1 MGRHMI
7 LYRGALRSCNY
18 HCSYCPFS
26 KHRASEKELDK
37 DRRGW
42 LRFCGSLEERAAR
55 LDLHALLV
63 VPYGEAL
70 LHPWYWEGLAS
81 LSALP
86 AMDAVGA
93 QTNLSFSLQESLGR
107 FRQAGGK
114 VEKLRL
120 WATFHPEMVQTED
133 FVAKCR
139 TVREAGVSLCAG
151 AVGVPENID
160 LLRRLREAL
169 PKELYLWINRM
180 DGLKRPYT
188 EGEREAF
195 GKIDPFFHRELKVVR
210 ADPSRCAGRLF
221 VESDGRLRSCN
232 ISPPMEIN
240 WYDLQDRLPE
250 PVCDRKRCS
259 CYLAYG
265 GREDLAEKEAFGA
278 YPLFRILT

>member
-1 MGRHMI
+1 M
-7 LYRGALRSCNY
+7 
-18 HCSYCPFS
+18 
-26 KHRASEKELDK
+26 
-37 DRRGW
+37 
-42 LRFCGSLEERAAR
+42 
-55 LDLHALLV
+55 
-63 VPYGEAL
+63 
-70 LHPWYWEGLAS
+70 
-81 LSALP
+81 
-86 AMDAVGA
+86 
-93 QTNLSFSLQESLGR
+93 
-107 FRQAGGK
+107 
-114 VEKLRL
+114 
-120 WATFHPEMVQTED
+120 
-133 FVAKCR
+133 
-139 TVREAGVSLCAG
+139 
-151 AVGVPENID
+151 PENID